1 MADLSERERRRRFKN
16 RVLLAVL
23 LAFVIIVY
31 AVSVVRMGGG

>member
-1 MADLSERERRRRFKN
+1 MADLSERQRRRRFKN

-23 LAFVIIVY
+23 LAFVIVVY

>member
-1 MADLSERERRRRFKN
+1 MADLTERERRRRFKN

-23 LAFVIIVY
+23 VAFVVIVY

>member
-23 LAFVIIVY
+23 LAFVVVVY

>member
-1 MADLSERERRRRFKN
+1 MADLTERERRRRFKN

-23 LAFVIIVY
+23 LAFVVIVY

>member
-16 RVLLAVL
+16 WVLLAVL

>member
-1 MADLSERERRRRFKN
+1 MAGLSERERRRRFKN

>member
-23 LAFVIIVY
+23 LAFAVIVY

>member
-16 RVLLAVL
+16 RVLLVAL
-23 LAFVIIVY
+23 LAFVVVVY

>member
-16 RVLLAVL
+16 RVLLVVL
-23 LAFVIIVY
+23 LAFAVIVY

>member
-16 RVLLAVL
+16 WVLLAAL

>member
-23 LAFVIIVY
+23 LAFVVIVY

>member
-1 MADLSERERRRRFKN
+1 MAELSERERRRRFKN

-23 LAFVIIVY
+23 LAFVIVVY

>member
-1 MADLSERERRRRFKN
+1 MAELSEKERRQRVKN
-16 RVLLAVL
+16 RVLLAAL

>member
-1 MADLSERERRRRFKN
+1 MAELSERERHRRFKN

-23 LAFVIIVY
+23 LAFVIVVY

>member
-16 RVLLAVL
+16 RVLMAVL
-23 LAFVIIVY
+23 LAFVVIVY